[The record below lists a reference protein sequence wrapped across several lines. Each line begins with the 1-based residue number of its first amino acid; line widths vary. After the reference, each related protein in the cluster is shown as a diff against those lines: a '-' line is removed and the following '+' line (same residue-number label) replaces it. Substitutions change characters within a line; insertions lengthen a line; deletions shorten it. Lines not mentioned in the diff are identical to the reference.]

1 MAELNSSAHETGST
15 YQARQTLH
23 DALHVVERHTGLT
36 DEAQALTALWTVT
49 EGLVQRLTANQATD
63 LIAQLPS
70 ALHAPL
76 LEGPGGP
83 NRQLTAN
90 SIRDALADRLAMR
103 PAEAATLLLS
113 VARALRD
120 LVSPGE
126 MRDMLAQLPRDL
138 REVLEAPAQ
147 A

>member
-15 YQARQTLH
+15 NHMRQTLH
-23 DALHVVERHTGLT
+23 DALHVVEKHTGLT
-36 DEAQALTALWTVT
+36 DETRALTALRTVA
-49 EGLVQRLTANQATD
+49 EGLVQRLTANEATD

-76 LEGPGGP
+76 LEAPGGP

-103 PAEAATLLLS
+103 PAEAALLLLA

-126 MRDMLAQLPRDL
+126 MRDMLTQLPRDL
-138 REVLEAPAQ
+138 RDVLEAPAR